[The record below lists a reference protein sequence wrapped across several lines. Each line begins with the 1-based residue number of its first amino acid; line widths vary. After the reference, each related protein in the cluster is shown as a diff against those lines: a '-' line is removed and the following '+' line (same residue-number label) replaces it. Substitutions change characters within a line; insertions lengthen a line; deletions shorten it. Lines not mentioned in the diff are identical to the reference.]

1 MGRLVGSWFCFTLI
15 IVYLGGIIVIFAYL
29 RRLVQPIK
37 INLLRNSIVYTGL
50 LIIRGPMRLSTLLF
64 SLTRHETWADTRF
77 FSRSLSLIFIM
88 VLYLLLALLSVYRLC
103 EKQEGPMKR
112 V

>member
-1 MGRLVGSWFCFTLI
+1 M
-15 IVYLGGIIVIFAYL
+15 
-29 RRLVQPIK
+29 QPIK

-77 FSRSLSLIFIM
+77 FRSLSLIFIM

>member
-1 MGRLVGSWFCFTLI
+1 MFYLNPRLSR
-15 IVYLGGIIVIFAYL
+15 GIIVIFAYL

-37 INLLRNSIVYTGL
+37 INLLRSSIVYTRLFL
-50 LIIRGPMRLSTLLF
+50 LRGPIGLRTLLL
-64 SLTRHETWADTRF
+64 SSTIHETWTDARF
-77 FSRSLSLIFIM
+77 FFRNLALVLLM
-88 VLYLLLALLSVYRLC
+88 VVYLLLALLSVYRLC